1 MSRVQEEIR
10 LEQGERD
17 MDWMTMK
24 REAPSRWTARPLRWK
39 VAAAAAVV
47 VVVAVAA
54 PAVAEDIAAAV
65 ER

>member
-24 REAPSRWTARPLRWK
+24 REAPSRWTAGPLRWK
-39 VAAAAAVV
+39 VAAAAAV